1 MKNNQM
7 KTTRLSSLKK
17 GKIKR
22 IGFFEKL
29 GLIIAGYDGAAASGN
44 RKVVLLDASSARA
57 VSILELSS
65 H

>member
-7 KTTRLSSLKK
+7 KTTRLTSPKK

-29 GLIIAGYDGAAASGN
+29 GLIIAGYDGTAASGN